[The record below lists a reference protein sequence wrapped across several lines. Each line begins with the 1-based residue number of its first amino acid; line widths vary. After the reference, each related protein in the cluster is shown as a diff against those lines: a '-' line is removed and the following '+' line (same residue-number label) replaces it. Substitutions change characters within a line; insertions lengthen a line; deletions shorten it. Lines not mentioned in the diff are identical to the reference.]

1 MEKRRWN
8 QRKKTYESCSEGL
21 RFLFFVNLFGS
32 FCVFEA
38 YKLSFVLAEVTSIE
52 WTAVTM
58 SEEEEDLILRMYK
71 LVGDRLNSMCALL
84 LTVSLFGLE
93 LRNTVFKRL
102 IS

>member
-1 MEKRRWN
+1 MSLVPKV
-8 QRKKTYESCSEGL
+8 YVFSFLLICLVPSVCSKL
-21 RFLFFVNLFGS
+21 
-32 FCVFEA
+32 
-38 YKLSFVLAEVTSIE
+38 KLSFVLAEVTSIE

-93 LRNTVFKRL
+93 FT
-102 IS
+102 